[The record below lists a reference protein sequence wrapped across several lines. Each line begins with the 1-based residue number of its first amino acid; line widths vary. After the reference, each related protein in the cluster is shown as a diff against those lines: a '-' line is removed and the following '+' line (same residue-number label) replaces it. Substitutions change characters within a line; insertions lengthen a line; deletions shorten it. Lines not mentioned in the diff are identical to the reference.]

1 MHNSYKQNIWKAVV
15 YRASKSWFKACSS
28 MNNVREYLNVQWGK
42 LYGFKNKKKLNS
54 SEIVDINVFIE
65 EMDLVG
71 KSKEN
76 IV

>member
-1 MHNSYKQNIWKAVV
+1 MHRNRGS
-15 YRASKSWFKACSS
+15 KACSRT
-28 MNNVREYLNVQWGK
+28 NNVREYLNVQWGK

-65 EMDLVG
+65 KMDLVG